1 MAEDRPPQPGRLQ
14 PTVMKPPKERA
25 RTTRTATP
33 APEPSALQPSA
44 SQPPGSQASPPQAA
58 APGVATP
65 TVVAG
70 VRRQRIQVGMAE
82 LQALAPGAP
91 MPVYDAAVRMVR
103 EVVDA
108 RMSDRRAVLWGHD
121 VQKAYGDRVTGT
133 FSLAQDPVVEQARA
147 WVGRM
152 SAILRDIDVMAVCGH
167 GKGGLLGT
175 LAKAV
180 GNRIDTPR
188 ELSSALDE
196 LRLLLERTGGAIDRL
211 LQLKERLQQHIDA
224 IARIEVEI
232 EASALAALFLS
243 GHFATRS
250 PELAQAFTD
259 RSMSLTAT
267 LAQMRQND
275 PIYRLQLQ
283 QPLQLISAIQ
293 NVALVSLPACVA
305 GMSALLALLSNR
317 GASPTEARDMHYQ
330 LRDLIGQLTL

>member
-1 MAEDRPPQPGRLQ
+1 MAEDQPPQPGRLQ
-14 PTVMKPPKERA
+14 PTVMKPPKER
-25 RTTRTATP
+25 TRALRPATSAP
-33 APEPSALQPSA
+33 APEPS
-44 SQPPGSQASPPQAA
+44 SQQQSP
-58 APGVATP
+58 APAVATP

-70 VRRQRIQVGMAE
+70 VRRERIQVGVAQ

-91 MPVYDAAVRMVR
+91 LPVYETAVQKIR

-121 VQKAYGDRVTGT
+121 AQKAYGERVTGT
-133 FSLAQDPVVEQARA
+133 FSLAQDPVIEQARA

-152 SAILRDIDVMAVCGH
+152 TAILCDIDVLAVCGH
-167 GKGGLLGT
+167 GKSGLLGT

-224 IARIEVEI
+224 IAAIEVEI
-232 EASALAALFLS
+232 EAAALSALFLS

-250 PELAQAFTD
+250 PGLAQVFTD

-275 PIYRLQLQ
+275 PLCRTQLQ

-293 NVALVSLPACVA
+293 NVALVSLPACIA
-305 GMSALLALLSNR
+305 GMSALLALLSTR